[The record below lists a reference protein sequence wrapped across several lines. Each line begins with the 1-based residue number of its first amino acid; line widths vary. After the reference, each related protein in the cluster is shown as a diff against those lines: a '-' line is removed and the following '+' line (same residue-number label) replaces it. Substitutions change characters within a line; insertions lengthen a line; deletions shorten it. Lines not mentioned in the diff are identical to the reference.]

1 MKYDPVDRTSGCPY
15 IIILWS
21 KNNTEE
27 QQQVAFYQVTS
38 IYIYLLLA
46 SSLYGVSTRR
56 GGGWAGVRRGGRH
69 DKLAEAAQLLLLP
82 ILCPPR
88 LQNTTR

>member
-1 MKYDPVDRTSGCPY
+1 MKYDPVDRTAGCPY

-21 KNNTEE
+21 KNNTEA
-27 QQQVAFYQVTS
+27 QQQVAFYVL
-38 IYIYLLLA
+38 YLYLSPA
-46 SSLYGVSTRR
+46 CEQFVQGTGC